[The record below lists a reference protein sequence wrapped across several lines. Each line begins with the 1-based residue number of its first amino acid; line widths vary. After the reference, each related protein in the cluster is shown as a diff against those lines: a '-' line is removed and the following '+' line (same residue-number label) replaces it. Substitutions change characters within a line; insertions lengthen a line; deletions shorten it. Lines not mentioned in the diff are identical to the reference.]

1 VKRVTQA
8 TEMSA
13 YGFCKA
19 VKCLLAAGRLTM
31 KCGAVLGRP
40 TKHTYGEE
48 GEFGLGRTIPRS
60 IVEVYPPRQVF
71 GLGFHDVQRITDLF
85 LVNLKDIELALQ
97 PVLGGGGFPE
107 VNL

>member
-19 VKCLLAAGRLTM
+19 VKCLLAAGRLTI
-31 KCGAVLGRP
+31 KCGAVLGR
-40 TKHTYGEE
+40 
-48 GEFGLGRTIPRS
+48 
-60 IVEVYPPRQVF
+60 PRQVF